1 MTQYTKP
8 TVLPQWGETAGGADV
23 LQPSN
28 AEIQAGWP
36 LTSVPPSRKRFNW
49 ILKYLSQ
56 GVRYMMQMGIPLWD
70 AAEDYPVNARVMG
83 SDGKTYK
90 ALQTSINQNPTT
102 ATAYW
107 QVWGT
112 EGRDDQ
118 LQLTTAF
125 TTAGAA
131 PSFTLSATPA
141 PSALTA
147 NLRFRVKFHAVGT
160 GADTLNINA
169 LGAKN
174 LKQYDFTGAKVAA
187 SIAANQLVD
196 VEYDGVDMVLLD
208 PYPQAGL
215 SFRNGLRSVSTTST
229 LAATDVGSSIELNW
243 AGITVTLPPVATTP
257 IGGSITF
264 RTNYDC
270 TLKGNGAENIS
281 SVAGPANTY
290 ALFQGDTLTLV
301 NIGSAWYVVSAGFGT
316 PSFGISKAANG
327 YQKFPG
333 GLIIQWG
340 TATHPGNGTSATIS
354 FPIAFPTFY
363 SSVVGIEQGTTP
375 TIGYSFTKI
384 SLSQFGLTSSYAS
397 GNNSF
402 SYIAIGY

>member
-1 MTQYTKP
+1 
-8 TVLPQWGETAGGADV
+8 
-23 LQPSN
+23 
-28 AEIQAGWP
+28 
-36 LTSVPPSRKRFNW
+36 
-49 ILKYLSQ
+49 
-56 GVRYMMQMGIPLWD
+56 MQMGIPLWD

-90 ALQTSINQNPTT
+90 ALQTSVNQNPTT

-215 SFRNGLRSVSTTST
+215 SFRNAVRSVNTTSQ
-229 LAATDVGSSIELNW
+229 LALTDVGGSIELN
-243 AGITVTLPPVATTP
+243 ANGITVTLPASASVPY
-257 IGGSITF
+257 GGTIAL
-264 RTNYDC
+264 RANYDC
-270 TLKGNGAENIS
+270 TLKGNAAESIAASVSGA
-281 SVAGPANTY
+281 ANTF
-290 ALFQGDTLTLV
+290 AVFQGDTLIVV
-301 NIGSAWYVVSAGFGT
+301 NVGGGTWYIMNSGFGSQ
-316 PSFGISKAANG
+316 SFGRSKAGNG

-333 GLIIQWG
+333 GVIIQWG
-340 TATHPGNGTSATIS
+340 QGTAAQGGATGIYNAYPIS
-354 FPIAFPTFY
+354 FPNGTVSVTTNHIGTDTTVNTIVQQWDATGVWLK
-363 SSVVGIEQGTTP
+363 SSHAPAG
-375 TIGYSFTKI
+375 
-384 SLSQFGLTSSYAS
+384 S
-397 GNNSF
+397 GVSCPF
-402 SYIAIGY
+402 IAIGY